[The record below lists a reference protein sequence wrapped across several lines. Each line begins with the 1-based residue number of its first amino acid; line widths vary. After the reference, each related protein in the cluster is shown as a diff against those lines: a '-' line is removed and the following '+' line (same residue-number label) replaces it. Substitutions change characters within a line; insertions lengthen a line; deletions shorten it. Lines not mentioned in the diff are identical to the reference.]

1 MQKAVAIQKTV
12 TRPRNIK
19 YAIAD
24 DHKLFRKGVI
34 AVLESEPTLELVL
47 EAENGRELL
56 NNLSRA
62 KPDIILLDLKMPEM
76 DGIETATEIRKQNND
91 VKIIVI
97 SMLDD
102 EKYVIHLMEIGAN
115 GYLLKNADPDEI
127 KTAMYTA
134 YENGYYFNDFVNK
147 ALLKKIVHKSQL
159 KPVFNKNIVL
169 TSRELEVL
177 KLICQE
183 QTANEI
189 SKLIFLSPRTV
200 EGIRTKL
207 LEKIGVRNTAGLVMY
222 AVKNRIVE

>member
-1 MQKAVAIQKTV
+1 MQKII
-12 TRPRNIK
+12 R

-24 DHKLFRKGVI
+24 DHKLFRRGVI
-34 AVLESEPTLELVL
+34 AALEDMPALKLVL

-56 NNLSRA
+56 NNLAKA

-76 DGIETATEIRKQNND
+76 DGIETTIEIRKLDSD
-91 VKIIVI
+91 VKIII
-97 SMLDD
+97 ITMLDD

-115 GYLLKNADPDEI
+115 GYLLKNAEPEEI
-127 KTAMYTA
+127 KDAILTA

-147 ALLKKIVHKSQL
+147 ALLRKLVHKTQL
-159 KPVFNKNIVL
+159 KPVFNNNIEL

-207 LEKIGVRNTAGLVMY
+207 LEKIGVKNTAGLVMY

>member
-1 MQKAVAIQKTV
+1 MQRK
-12 TRPRNIK
+12 IK

-34 AVLESEPTLELVL
+34 ASLEDSPDFELVL
-47 EAENGRELL
+47 EAQNGRELL
-56 NNLSRA
+56 NNLSKT

-76 DGIETATEIRKQNND
+76 DGIEATTEIRRHDENI
-91 VKIIVI
+91 KIIVI
-97 SMLDD
+97 TMHDD

-115 GYLLKNADPDEI
+115 GYLLKNAEPEEI
-127 KTAMYTA
+127 KAAILTA

-147 ALLKKIVHKSQL
+147 ALLKRVVHKTQL
-159 KPVFNKNIVL
+159 KPVFNKDVEL
-169 TSRELEVL
+169 TSREIEVL

-200 EGIRTKL
+200 EGIRTRL
-207 LEKIGVRNTAGLVMY
+207 LEKIGVKNTAGLVMY

>member
-1 MQKAVAIQKTV
+1 MQKT
-12 TRPRNIK
+12 IK

-24 DHKLFRKGVI
+24 DHKLFRRGVI
-34 AVLESEPTLELVL
+34 AALEDMPALKLVL
-47 EAENGRELL
+47 EAENGRDLL
-56 NNLSRA
+56 NNLNKA

-76 DGIETATEIRKQNND
+76 DGIETTIEIRKHDSD

-97 SMLDD
+97 TMLDD

-115 GYLLKNADPDEI
+115 GYLLKNAEPEEI
-127 KTAMYTA
+127 KEAILAA

-147 ALLKKIVHKSQL
+147 ALLRKLVHKTQL
-159 KPVFNKNIVL
+159 RPVFNNNIEL

-207 LEKIGVRNTAGLVMY
+207 LEKIGVKNTAGLVMY

>member
-1 MQKAVAIQKTV
+1 MQKTI
-12 TRPRNIK
+12 R

-24 DHKLFRKGVI
+24 DHKLFRRGVI
-34 AVLESEPTLELVL
+34 AALEDMPALKLVL
-47 EAENGRELL
+47 EAENGRDLL
-56 NNLSRA
+56 NNLSKA

-76 DGIETATEIRKQNND
+76 DGIETTIEIRKLDTD
-91 VKIIVI
+91 VKIII
-97 SMLDD
+97 ITMLDD

-115 GYLLKNADPDEI
+115 GYLLKNAEPEEI
-127 KTAMYTA
+127 KEAILAA

-147 ALLKKIVHKSQL
+147 ALLRKLVHKTQL
-159 KPVFNKNIVL
+159 KPVFNNNIEL

-207 LEKIGVRNTAGLVMY
+207 LGFPTSIALLIVATAFLG
-222 AVKNRIVE
+222 